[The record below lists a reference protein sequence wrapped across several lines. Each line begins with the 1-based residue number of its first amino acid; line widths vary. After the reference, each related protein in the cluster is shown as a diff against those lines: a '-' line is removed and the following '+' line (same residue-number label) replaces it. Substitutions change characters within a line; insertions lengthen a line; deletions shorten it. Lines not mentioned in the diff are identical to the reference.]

1 MARIT
6 PIDAIKGISGKHDSG
21 SRRCFATATGSNR
34 IHLARYLGKP
44 ARPATPEQLFEGAG
58 THEGGRG
65 KNRRRMTTDVVRE
78 PLEPALYDLR
88 TNSGTTKT
96 AWICRFSTGGICI

>member
-6 PIDAIKGISGKHDSG
+6 PIDAIKGISGKHGSD

-44 ARPATPEQLFEGAG
+44 ARSATPEQLFESAG
-58 THEGGRG
+58 THEGRQE
-65 KNRRRMTTDVVRE
+65 KQAADDNRCRK
-78 PLEPALYDLR
+78 R
-88 TNSGTTKT
+88 TAGT
-96 AWICRFSTGGICI
+96 CSL